1 VVATNS
7 EAVERSEDDVRLE
20 TTDTMTNDRVKA
32 PVVIALLGGFVSA
45 AVALGVAELIA
56 GLNSAWRSPVL
67 DVGDRVIDAAPPFVK
82 EFAIETFGT
91 NDKPALLIGIGAL
104 LAVYSLVVGYI
115 ALRHRLVVGI
125 VGIALFGLIGAW
137 AANGRRAGASW
148 HVVLPSIG
156 GAAAGI
162 AALLVIHRSV
172 AARAADPSG
181 AEVDTTGAAGVRR
194 RQFLG
199 QTAALLGIFG
209 VGAAGLGALGR
220 ALGSRFT
227 AAESRADVA
236 LPNPVE
242 ALPDLPAGVSVDVD
256 GMTPFV
262 TPNADFYRIDTA
274 LTAPQVPTGS
284 YTLRITG
291 MVDNE
296 LELSYDDLLAREMIE
311 RDVTL
316 TCVSNEI
323 GGRLVGNA
331 RWLGTRLDDLLN
343 EAGVQSGADQV
354 VGRSADGFECGFPV
368 SVAMDGRDALVVVGM
383 NGEPLP
389 IEHGFPV
396 RLVVPGLYGY
406 VSATKWLTEIELT
419 TFADFD
425 HYWLKRGWAQKAP
438 IKLMSRIDTP
448 RGLSTVPA
456 GTVAI
461 AGVAWA
467 QTVGIEGVEVQID
480 DGEWQPAELGE
491 TPSDDTWVQWVLRW
505 EAEPGRHNVRVRATD
520 KNGTIQTDERAEP
533 IPDGASGHHQIVLT
547 VA

>member
-1 VVATNS
+1 MVATNS